1 MSNQKCDFEKIYK
14 DYFTPKGCYSS
25 HLKCY
30 EKKIDK
36 LIYNSKYIC
45 DFCNCKF
52 IDSDIKQIKNKWK
65 CK

>member
-1 MSNQKCDFEKIYK
+1 MEKIYK
-14 DYFTPKGCYSS
+14 DYFTSKGCYSS

-30 EKKIDK
+30 DKKVDK

-52 IDSDIKQIKNKWK
+52 IDSDIKLIKNKWK